1 MEFFNL
7 SFLLLTVSTSFI
19 LFLLWYI
26 LRKKPITQMQE
37 IFFAVLC
44 CVLLICVG
52 VIIQD
57 ICSSIFDINPAYFEN
72 FIYIGTCF
80 FPIVLFFMAL
90 TFKNTKVQFKTK
102 YIFLFIIPVLTLLI
116 LWTNNYHHLFYEHY
130 SSNLNEMVYGSYFYI
145 HSVYTYSLL
154 IISML
159 IVVYASIKNSGFFSK
174 QSILILIGTLIPT
187 VINVCGTLKILEISV
202 YLTPI
207 SFSVTF
213 IFYALAI
220 FKFQFLTSTPIALEK
235 IVDRISDCYMV
246 LSDSSQVIDFNKPF
260 LKTFNISANEIRN
273 INIITFLQKHSEFK
287 VNINTFKDCIEQVH
301 YSNKTFIY
309 YIYLDNIDKYFTVE
323 INSIVSKNSFLGILI
338 LFKDTTQH
346 MLDLNQIKDNQDKLM
361 EKERLAS
368 LGQLIGGIA
377 HNLKTPIMSIA
388 GATEGLSDLIKEYDT
403 YIEDPEVT
411 YKDHHDIAKEMSD
424 WLQKIKIHTS
434 YMSDVITAVKGQAI
448 SLSNNDIISFTV
460 EELIKQVDILMKH
473 ELKNALVDL
482 NVSIKVDSKLQL
494 HGNINS
500 LVQVINNMISNS
512 IQSYNGKSNNKI
524 DLVIERKN
532 SNLII
537 SIKDYGSGLPKSVK
551 EKLFKEMVTT
561 KGKNG
566 TGLGLFMSYSN
577 IRAHFNGNITVTS
590 KEGKGSTFNIIL
602 PLDKE

>member
-57 ICSSIFDINPAYFEN
+57 ICSSVFDINPSYFEN

-80 FPIVLFFMAL
+80 FPVVLFFMAL
-90 TFKNTKVQFKTK
+90 TFKNTKVHFKTK

-130 SSNLNEMVYGSYFYI
+130 SSNLNEMVYGPYFYI

-159 IVVYASIKNSGFFSK
+159 IVIYASIKNSGFFSK

-287 VNINTFKDCIEQVH
+287 VNINTLKDCIEQVH

-388 GATEGLSDLIKEYDT
+388 GATEGLNDLIKEYDT

-460 EELIKQVDILMKH
+460 EELIKQVDILMRH

-494 HGNINS
+494 RGNINS